1 MEVLEGILLLCLPLL
16 AVAENICDSSTVCL
30 ALEES
35 VAAIIVS
42 AFLLIGCTQI
52 GVDS

>member
-1 MEVLEGILLLCLPLL
+1 MEVLLEGMLLLCLQLL

-35 VAAIIVS
+35 VEAIIVS
-42 AFLLIGCTQI
+42 DLPF
-52 GVDS
+52 S